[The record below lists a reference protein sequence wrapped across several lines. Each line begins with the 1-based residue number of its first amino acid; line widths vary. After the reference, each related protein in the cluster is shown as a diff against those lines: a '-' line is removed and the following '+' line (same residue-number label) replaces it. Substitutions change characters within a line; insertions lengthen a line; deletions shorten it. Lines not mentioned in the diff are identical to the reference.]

1 MSAHSQITTVTQS
14 KTQSPYI
21 KLNTASLQNV
31 GNGCYNFDN
40 IINRVNIDGVMLVNL
55 NDIISAEWLSNF
67 LKNRRLDLTNNEQT
81 PDWYIISD
89 TVGCKRILDPN
100 ATSKVSLSH
109 SSLLRKESYDN
120 LRLGGTEPSNTT
132 PELKIEVVAKKLKE
146 LSKRNIEL
154 ILYIDVADQINY
166 AYRTKPKEHVYLQF
180 VINTGH
186 VFAGVTN
193 AFNKYLA
200 PETPLQ
206 FSYFACMQKDGFQL
220 QGTGLKSFIL
230 SYITSTV
237 KYISKD
243 FAKNIYLSGIKN
255 EFIYKNM
262 SHHRNSDLIGCMAN
276 NYKFISLYDIHLIYE
291 LNQHDK
297 DMRVTKEFDSY
308 KSEIKCMLQHIHD
321 KKKEIITAIK
331 DVKSNAKNT
340 IEKIVGVNNSASNI
354 LIGMNLDPEFDL
366 QIYNGIQSILNKLQ
380 YIVTPEK
387 KKTNTPL
394 NPFAPMF
401 NGNNTASAVPTKI
414 EDDETGVTVEF
425 KIVSILDLMAS
436 GMDTH
441 APNSIFGGTGSAQKK
456 SVCVSYIPVNIPGGS
471 ASPANINGYIKSI
484 GSKIDIYNN
493 VISNETSSK
502 AVKYIY
508 VVTGIN
514 LTHEVFKKLVD
525 CISNKP
531 NTVSGHKRFESK
543 YINFDINPY
552 LRCNMAYYNYMNM
565 ANTITLNNVSENA
578 TPAQEPFYIRN
589 SRLYARFHKYF
600 TGIRGI
606 VLRKEYFANKNL
618 EKVASQCSEKSE
630 SECCKCCKCMSR
642 FGTEYHEY
650 KYIPYLEDK
659 VIAILEKTDDLWI
672 PRV

>member
-1 MSAHSQITTVTQS
+1 MSSHSQINTVTQS
-14 KTQSPYI
+14 KCQTSYI

-67 LKNRRLDLTNNEQT
+67 LKNRRLDLPNSEQT
-81 PDWYIISD
+81 PEWYIISD
-89 TVGCKRILDPN
+89 T
-100 ATSKVSLSH
+100 
-109 SSLLRKESYDN
+109 
-120 LRLGGTEPSNTT
+120 EPSNAT
-132 PELKIEVVAKKLKE
+132 PELKVEVVAKKLKE

-154 ILYIDVADQINY
+154 ILYIDIADQINY
-166 AYRTKPKEHVYLQF
+166 AYRTKPKDHVYLQF

-186 VFAGVTN
+186 LFMGVTN
-193 AFNKYLA
+193 AFNKYLES
-200 PETPLQ
+200 ETPLQ

-220 QGTGLKSFIL
+220 QGTGLKPFIM

-255 EFIYKNM
+255 EFIHKNM
-262 SHHRNSDLIGCMAN
+262 SHHRNSDLIACIAN
-276 NYKFISLYDIHLIYE
+276 NYKFISLFDIHLIYE
-291 LNQHDK
+291 LSQHDK
-297 DMRVTKEFDSY
+297 DIRVTKEFDSY

-331 DVKSNAKNT
+331 DVKSNAKST
-340 IEKIVGVNNSASNI
+340 IEMIVGVNNTTSNI

-366 QIYNGIQSILNKLQ
+366 QIYNGIQGILNKLQ
-380 YIVTPEK
+380 YNSTPEK
-387 KKTNTPL
+387 KKTTTPL

-401 NGNNTASAVPTKI
+401 NGNNTASAASNKI
-414 EDDETGVTVEF
+414 EDDETGVSVEF
-425 KIVSILDLMAS
+425 KIVSILDLMTS

-441 APNSIFGGTGSAQKK
+441 VPNSIFGGSPSTQI
-456 SVCVSYIPVNIPGGS
+456 CVSYIPVNIPTGS
-471 ASPANINGYIKSI
+471 APSLNINRYIKNI
-484 GSKIDIYNN
+484 ASKIDIYNN
-493 VISNETSSK
+493 VISNEKTIK
-502 AVKYIY
+502 AAKYIY
-508 VVTGIN
+508 VLTGIN
-514 LTHEVFKKLVD
+514 LTHEVFKKIVE

-531 NTVSGHKRFESK
+531 NTEPGYKRFESK

-552 LRCNMAYYNYMNM
+552 LRCNMAYYNYMAM
-565 ANTITLNNVSENA
+565 VNTITLNNASENA
-578 TPAQEPFYIRN
+578 NPDQDPFYIRN
-589 SRLYARFHKYF
+589 ARLYARFHKYF

-606 VLRKEYFANKNL
+606 VLRKEYFANKKL
-618 EKVASQCSEKSE
+618 EKMTSQCSEKSE
-630 SECCKCCKCMSR
+630 LECCKCCKCMSR

-659 VIAILEKTDDLWI
+659 VITLLEKTDDIWI

>member
-1 MSAHSQITTVTQS
+1 MTAHSQITTVTQS
-14 KTQSPYI
+14 NAQSPYI

-31 GNGCYNFDN
+31 GNGCYNFEN
-40 IINRVNIDGVMLVNL
+40 IINRVNIDGVMLINI

-67 LKNRRLDLTNNEQT
+67 LKNRLLDLTNCEQT
-81 PDWYIISD
+81 PEWYIISD
-89 TVGCKRILDPN
+89 K
-100 ATSKVSLSH
+100 
-109 SSLLRKESYDN
+109 
-120 LRLGGTEPSNTT
+120 EPSNTT

-166 AYRTKPKEHVYLQF
+166 AYRTKPKDHVYLQF
-180 VINTGH
+180 VINVGH

-193 AFNKYLA
+193 AFNKYLS

-220 QGTGLKSFIL
+220 QGTGLKPFVL

-255 EFIYKNM
+255 EFIHKNM
-262 SHHRNSDLIGCMAN
+262 SHHRNSDIIACMAN
-276 NYKFISLYDIHLIYE
+276 NYKFISLFDIHLIYE
-291 LNQHDK
+291 LNQNDK

-331 DVKSNAKNT
+331 DVKSNAKST
-340 IEKIVGVNNSASNI
+340 IELVIGVNNSASNI
-354 LIGMNLDPEFDL
+354 LIGMDLDPDFDL

-380 YIVTPEK
+380 YIGTPEK

-401 NGNNTASAVPTKI
+401 NGNNTASATPNKI

-441 APNSIFGGTGSAQKK
+441 APNSIFGSSPASKK
-456 SVCVSYIPVNIPGGS
+456 SVCVSYIPVNIHGGS
-471 ASPANINGYIKSI
+471 VSPSNINGYTKSI
-484 GSKIDIYNN
+484 ASKINIYNN
-493 VISNETSSK
+493 VISNETTSK
-502 AVKYIY
+502 AAKHIY
-508 VVTGIN
+508 VLTGIN
-514 LTHEVFKKLVD
+514 LTHEVFKKIVD
-525 CISNKP
+525 CISDKQ
-531 NTVSGHKRFESK
+531 NTANTHKRFESK

-552 LRCNMAYYNYMNM
+552 LRCNMAYYNYMAM
-565 ANTITLNNVSENA
+565 ANTITLGSVIKNGTIDNKSSD
-578 TPAQEPFYIRN
+578 EPFYIRN
-589 SRLYARFHKYF
+589 ARLYTRFHKYF

-606 VLRKEYFANKNL
+606 VLRKEYFANKHL
-618 EKVASQCSEKSE
+618 EKRASQCSEKSE
-630 SECCKCCKCMSR
+630 SECCKCCKCMTR
-642 FGTEYHEY
+642 KGVEYHDY

-672 PRV
+672 PRI